1 MSAFTVLGRPLG
13 RRLGRRLRRTVQPR
27 SVVPRG
33 VRRAPRRSLP
43 YEKIREEIMAIV
55 ADLPPDQQAM
65 IPLAGTLPE
74 IMVALGMLWAGI
86 PFLPQISEDGGR
98 TRLGGSVVDFK
109 VFLGT
114 VPIILRVQGDYW
126 HSLPDRVLKDIVQFE
141 RLKRMGF
148 LVVDAWES
156 DIYRAY
162 LEGRLTEYMRE
173 VLSGAV

>member
-1 MSAFTVLGRPLG
+1 MGAFAPLGRPLG
-13 RRLGRRLRRTVQPR
+13 KRLRRSVQPR

-33 VRRAPRRSLP
+33 VRRAPRRTLP
-43 YEKIREEIMAIV
+43 YEKIREEVLAIV

-74 IMVALGMLWAGI
+74 IMAALGMLWAGI
-86 PFLPQISEDGGR
+86 PFVSQISEDGGR
-98 TRLGGSVVDFK
+98 TRLGGAVVDFK
-109 VFLGT
+109 IFLGT
-114 VPIILRVQGDYW
+114 APVILRVQGDYW

-148 LVVDAWES
+148 LVADAWER

-162 LEGRLTEYMRE
+162 LEGRLAEYIRE
-173 VLSGAV
+173 VIGGAI